1 MAPRDLNRCSKAL
14 KRVLSNGRRPVG
26 IYLTNDQIN
35 EIYNKNRV
43 HSDGIWFL
51 IGKTEFEGKTRK
63 TVELIPF
70 NFDTNGIPQVTKI
83 NDHEG
88 KIDSIH
94 ESFLNNNSEPN
105 FAKEVENQ
113 KKDLVIFVGTIPG
126 QRTPPP
132 RTI

>member
-1 MAPRDLNRCSKAL
+1 MAQRDLNKCSKAL
-14 KRVLSNGRRPVG
+14 KRVLANGRRPVG
-26 IYLTNDQIN
+26 IYLTNEQIN
-35 EIYNKNRV
+35 EILNKNRV

-51 IGKTEFEGKTRK
+51 IGKTVHNEKVRK

-70 NFDTNGIPQVTKI
+70 KFDTNGIPQVTKI
-83 NDHEG
+83 NDQEG

-94 ESFLNNNSEPN
+94 ENFLNNNSEPI

-113 KKDLVIFVGTIPG
+113 KKDFVILVGTIPG